1 MIDRKEFNYTK
12 EEELKQ
18 IKIFSAE
25 WCSGCQALKTQLKAK
40 EIPYVEVDLDTTEG
54 MKEGAL
60 NGVRSLPTIILGDE
74 AKLAGNGPDVVK
86 KIVEY
91 YNA

>member
-1 MIDRKEFNYTK
+1 MTDRKEFNNTK
-12 EEELKQ
+12 EKELKQ

-54 MKEGAL
+54 MKEGSL

-74 AKLAGNGPDVVK
+74 QKLVGNSPDVVK

-91 YNA
+91 CND